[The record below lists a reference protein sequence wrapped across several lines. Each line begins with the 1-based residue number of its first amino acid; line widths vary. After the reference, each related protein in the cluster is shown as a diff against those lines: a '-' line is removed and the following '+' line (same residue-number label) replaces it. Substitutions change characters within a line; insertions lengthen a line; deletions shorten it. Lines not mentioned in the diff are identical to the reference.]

1 MMVNVCIVLFLV
13 QSVDRVVLVLG
24 CIYIRLRGVKPVAA
38 VDYGSQGDLEVGGAV
53 NVEDYPM
60 VLLQIP
66 MCNEREVSRRRSLW
80 LQHSLF
86 S

>member
-53 NVEDYPM
+53 NAEDYPM